1 MAVFT
6 IAGLGNPGE
15 EYHHTRH
22 NVGRMMVEWF
32 AKKEDFSE
40 WTTDKRQKVTKAKGE
55 VDGESVLL
63 ILPDAFMNNSGS
75 VVAEH
80 VKSVKA
86 ANRTTV
92 IYDDLDLPLG
102 TFKIS
107 FNRGSGG
114 HRGVDSII
122 KKLKT
127 REFVRIRVGIS
138 PETPSGKLRKPKGED
153 NVVKFIM
160 KRFTPKEEAILK
172 KVFKDVHEAL
182 ITTILDGHEI
192 AMGDFN

>member
-15 EYHHTRH
+15 EYENTRH
-22 NVGRMMVEWF
+22 NVGRMMVSWF
-32 AKKEDFSE
+32 AKKENFSD
-40 WTTDKRQKVTKAKGE
+40 WDTDKRQKVTKASGE
-55 VDGESVLL
+55 VDGEKVLL
-63 ILPDAFMNNSGS
+63 LLPDAFMNNSGS
-75 VVAEH
+75 VIASY

-86 ANRTTV
+86 ASRTVV

-114 HRGVDSII
+114 HRGLDSII

-138 PETPSGKLRKPKGED
+138 LETPSGKLRKPKGEEK
-153 NVVKFIM
+153 VIKFIM
-160 KRFTPKEEAILK
+160 KRFTPKEETVLK
-172 KVFKDVHEAL
+172 KVFKDVHQAL
-182 ITTILDGHEI
+182 VVTILDGHQI

>member
-6 IAGLGNPGE
+6 IVGLGNPGE
-15 EYHHTRH
+15 EYDRTRH

-32 AKKEDFSE
+32 AKKEDFPDWS
-40 WTTDKRQKVTKAKGE
+40 TDKRQKVTKAKGE
-55 VDGESVLL
+55 VDGEKVLA

-75 VVAEH
+75 VVAAH
-80 VKSVKA
+80 VKSAKA

-153 NVVKFIM
+153 KVIKFIM
-160 KRFTPKEEAILK
+160 KRFTPKEETILK
-172 KVFKDVHEAL
+172 KVSKDINEAL
-182 ITTILDGHEI
+182 ITIILDGHQI